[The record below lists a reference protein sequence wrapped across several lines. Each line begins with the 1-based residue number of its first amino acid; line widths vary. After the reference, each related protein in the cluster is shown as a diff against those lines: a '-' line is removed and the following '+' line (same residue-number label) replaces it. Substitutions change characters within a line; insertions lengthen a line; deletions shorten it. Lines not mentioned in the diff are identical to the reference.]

1 MLMGRYCIK
10 KKDAYYQIAEI
21 EFYYYGPNHPDIIT
35 YPRTCSEKQWFF
47 HQSGVDLTI
56 ESNQKGES
64 IKFGGILIR
73 SLKKYDGNWN
83 YIKTICGPQKC
94 VNELFDVLDA
104 FDFNNNLTPLLIETT
119 KFGEIE
125 VCSSQRYITFNV
137 SKNELESKYNVL
149 EKEKEILNNHYT
161 NLLSEF
167 NSKIL
172 KEQQEKEKKKE
183 IDKKNNENLTEEQ
196 KKLIS
201 IKNH

>member
-1 MLMGRYCIK
+1 M
-10 KKDAYYQIAEI
+10 
-21 EFYYYGPNHPDIIT
+21 
-35 YPRTCSEKQWFF
+35 
-47 HQSGVDLTI
+47 
-56 ESNQKGES
+56 
-64 IKFGGILIR
+64 
-73 SLKKYDGNWN
+73 
-83 YIKTICGPQKC
+83 
-94 VNELFDVLDA
+94 
-104 FDFNNNLTPLLIETT
+104 
-119 KFGEIE
+119 
-125 VCSSQRYITFNV
+125 
-137 SKNELESKYNVL
+137 